1 MRKKTVLAAMCV
13 CAVLFSGCEKTP
25 ENVIVREKGKQ
36 SIQKYESG
44 ESAGGSLAEQLEAPQ
59 HYSNLVS
66 YEDGRLVIDTD
77 ADVWIPDAE
86 EVHIYE
92 VTAKKETQQ
101 MVDDVTEVFFP
112 GAKFYDNDDMPYDTK
127 EHDLKEIV
135 PKLPSGEDFEHSSFT
150 AFVETENGIYDYQI
164 SHAPFWMTGID
175 FQIKKERDGFQD
187 VVYCNEGAYLMD
199 EEDSIYKRKKWSEA
213 EIKKWIRISYE
224 EAEHAAKEKAE
235 KLGLNLELYGWDYK
249 LWFRSEDAVIS
260 EKNILDGGY
269 VFYFTREVDGIPIT
283 YTNVSGGATEDDIE
297 TGTTVPWRYEWCNL
311 TVGGDG
317 TICEAEV
324 SNPYEIGD
332 VQTEHV
338 KLMDFDSVINIYEQM
353 MEISN
358 ADLTE
363 WEKIRTYHIRKITFG
378 YTRIYNPE
386 ADSTSGILVPVWDFF
401 GEFDSETDEE
411 TEKRSG
417 EHSVRSMMT
426 INAIDGSL
434 IDRELGY

>member
-1 MRKKTVLAAMCV
+1 MRKKTVLAVMCV

-66 YEDGRLVIDTD
+66 YE
-77 ADVWIPDAE
+77 
-86 EVHIYE
+86 
-92 VTAKKETQQ
+92 
-101 MVDDVTEVFFP
+101 
-112 GAKFYDNDDMPYDTK
+112 
-127 EHDLKEIV
+127 
-135 PKLPSGEDFEHSSFT
+135 
-150 AFVETENGIYDYQI
+150 
-164 SHAPFWMTGID
+164 
-175 FQIKKERDGFQD
+175 
-187 VVYCNEGAYLMD
+187 
-199 EEDSIYKRKKWSEA
+199 
-213 EIKKWIRISYE
+213 
-224 EAEHAAKEKAE
+224 
-235 KLGLNLELYGWDYK
+235 
-249 LWFRSEDAVIS
+249 
-260 EKNILDGGY
+260 
-269 VFYFTREVDGIPIT
+269 
-283 YTNVSGGATEDDIE
+283 
-297 TGTTVPWRYEWCNL
+297 
-311 TVGGDG
+311 
-317 TICEAEV
+317 
-324 SNPYEIGD
+324 IGD

-363 WEKIRTYHIRKITFG
+363 WEKIRTYHIRKITVG